1 VVACEYKHDLE
12 SFLKTVLFI
21 MLAQGFT
28 LNSCFRIGLLPGSRR
43 ANVVEEDVM
52 MSSYIS
58 EESEKELE
66 LDPPKLNPED
76 CKPW

>member
-1 VVACEYKHDLE
+1 M
-12 SFLKTVLFI
+12 FLKIVLFI
-21 MLAQGFT
+21 MLAQRFM

-76 CKPW
+76 SKPW

>member
-1 VVACEYKHDLE
+1 LLSTSVD
-12 SFLKTVLFI
+12 LFI
-21 MLAQGFT
+21 VFT
-28 LNSCFRIGLLPGSRR
+28 HNFGFRIGLLPGSRR
-43 ANVVEEDVM
+43 TNMAEEDVM

-76 CKPW
+76 SKPW

>member
-1 VVACEYKHDLE
+1 V
-12 SFLKTVLFI
+12 
-21 MLAQGFT
+21 FT
-28 LNSCFRIGLLPGSRR
+28 HNFGFRIGLLPGSRR
-43 ANVVEEDVM
+43 TIMAEEDVM

-76 CKPW
+76 SKPW

>member
-1 VVACEYKHDLE
+1 
-12 SFLKTVLFI
+12 
-21 MLAQGFT
+21 MLAH
-28 LNSCFRIGLLPGSRR
+28 NSCFRIGLLPGSRR
-43 ANVVEEDVM
+43 TNVAEEEVM

-76 CKPW
+76 SKPW

>member
-1 VVACEYKHDLE
+1 MQLE
-12 SFLKTVLFI
+12 HFFLKLVLFS
-21 MLAQGFT
+21 MHAQRFT
-28 LNSCFRIGLLPGSRR
+28 FESYFRIGLLPGSRR
-43 ANVVEEDVM
+43 ANVTEDDVM

-76 CKPW
+76 SKPW

>member
-1 VVACEYKHDLE
+1 M
-12 SFLKTVLFI
+12 F
-21 MLAQGFT
+21 
-28 LNSCFRIGLLPGSRR
+28 CFNCIRIGLLPGSRR
-43 ANVVEEDVM
+43 TNVAEDDVM

-76 CKPW
+76 TKPWYV